1 MILVLLGAP
10 GAGKGT
16 QAVGLAADLGAPHV
30 STGELFRA
38 HLGEGTPLGL
48 EAEGYMS
55 RGELVPDEVVIGMV
69 RERLAEPD
77 ASEGIVLDGFPRT
90 VVQAEA
96 LDAMLEEANQ
106 PAPRALLLDVPRGS
120 LMARLTGRR
129 VCRAEGHVYHIDFN
143 PPQSPGVCD
152 LDGSEL
158 YQRDDDTPDTVR
170 NRLDVYDRETAPVVE
185 FFDTRGR
192 LITVD
197 GNAAPT
203 EVGLRVRAAVAALPE
218 AVAVD

>member
-1 MILVLLGAP
+1 
-10 GAGKGT
+10 
-16 QAVGLAADLGAPHV
+16 
-30 STGELFRA
+30 
-38 HLGEGTPLGL
+38 
-48 EAEGYMS
+48 
-55 RGELVPDEVVIGMV
+55 MV